1 MIHSLI
7 KSLCVEAFLFKE
19 IGILNIYIYIY
30 NLHYVGFLCCAFNCK
45 VEFPKSWLNLNLK
58 SKFEH

>member
-19 IGILNIYIYIY
+19 IGILNIYIYIICIM
-30 NLHYVGFLCCAFNCK
+30 LDFCVVHLTVK
-45 VEFPKSWLNLNLK
+45 LNFQN
-58 SKFEH
+58 HG